1 MDKPTILIVD
11 DEPINLSMLKN
22 LLADRYQVRACK
34 RGEEAVRA
42 VNVEPRPDLVLLDIM
57 MPDLDGYEVL
67 ARIKQDP
74 VNRAIP
80 VIFVS
85 ALDGIVD
92 EEKGFQLGAVD
103 YITKPFRSAIV
114 LERVR
119 VHLELKRARDILK
132 DQNEWLEAEVGRR
145 LKENQLIQDL
155 TLTVITELADTRD
168 AETAHHILR
177 TRSYVEILGRHL
189 QRQQLYANELT
200 EAYLNNIVKASPLHD
215 IGKIGIPDAILLK
228 PGRLTEAEFEIMK
241 RHCSIGGQAIRSAI
255 DKALA
260 MNRSNLEAGKPMS
273 LQFLEV
279 AKTIADHH
287 HEKWDG
293 SGYPYGL
300 SGEAIPISAQLVSIA
315 DVYDAL
321 VSERPYK
328 KAYSHEQA
336 VEILLNGDDRLKPG
350 SFSPKL
356 IQAFLRCEKKLKKL
370 YFPEPPMS
378 SIFAQPENG
387 LRQ

>member
-22 LLADRYQVRACK
+22 LLADRYQIRACK

-57 MPDLDGYEVL
+57 MPDMDGYEVL

-74 VNRAIP
+74 VNGGIP

-85 ALDGIVD
+85 SLDGTID

-132 DQNEWLEAEVGRR
+132 DQNAWLEAEVGRR

-155 TLTVITELADTRD
+155 TLTVVTELADTRD
-168 AETAHHILR
+168 TETAHHILR
-177 TRSYVEILGRHL
+177 TRSYVEILGRYL
-189 QRQQLYANELT
+189 QRQPAYANDLT
-200 EAYLNNIVKASPLHD
+200 EAYLTNIVKASPMHD

-228 PGRLTEAEFEIMK
+228 PGKLTEAEFEIMK
-241 RHCSIGGQAIRSAI
+241 RHCGIGGQAIRSAI

-260 MNRSNLEAGKPMS
+260 MNRSKLEAGKPLS

-279 AKTIADHH
+279 AKTIAHHH

-293 SGYPYGL
+293 NGYPQGL
-300 SGEAIPISAQLVSIA
+300 AGEEIPLSARLMAVA

-321 VSERPYK
+321 ISRRPYK
-328 KAYSHEQA
+328 APISHQEAINYIAGGRGSQFDP
-336 VEILLNGDDRLKPG
+336 EIVDALLSVQDKIDTIAHTWLDTPLN
-350 SFSPKL
+350 
-356 IQAFLRCEKKLKKL
+356 
-370 YFPEPPMS
+370 PELH
-378 SIFAQPENG
+378 AHY
-387 LRQ
+387 

>member
-34 RGEEAVRA
+34 RGEDAVRA

-57 MPDLDGYEVL
+57 MPDIDGFEVL
-67 ARIKQDP
+67 SRIKQEP
-74 VNRAIP
+74 KNRAIP

-85 ALDGIVD
+85 ALDGTID
-92 EEKGFQLGAVD
+92 EETGFRLGAVD

-177 TRSYVEILGRHL
+177 TRSYVEILGRCL
-189 QRQQLYANELT
+189 QLQSAYASELT

-215 IGKIGIPDAILLK
+215 IGKIGIPDSILLK

-241 RHCSIGGQAIRSAI
+241 RHCSIGGQAIRRAI

-260 MNRSNLEAGKPMS
+260 MNRSKLEAGKPLS

-293 SGYPYGL
+293 SGYPQGL
-300 SGEAIPISAQLVSIA
+300 KGAEIPLPARLMALA
-315 DVYDAL
+315 DVFDAL
-321 VSERPYK
+321 TTPRVYKRAWSLEDAVDYVRQQSGLHFAPDVVEAFVSE
-328 KAYSHEQA
+328 QA
-336 VEILLNGDDRLKPG
+336 AFAEVMAQMADGG
-350 SFSPKL
+350 SK
-356 IQAFLRCEKKLKKL
+356 
-370 YFPEPPMS
+370 
-378 SIFAQPENG
+378 
-387 LRQ
+387 

>member
-34 RGEEAVRA
+34 RGEDAVRA

-57 MPDLDGYEVL
+57 MPDIDGFEVL
-67 ARIKQDP
+67 SRIKQEP
-74 VNRAIP
+74 KNRAIP

-85 ALDGIVD
+85 ALDGTID
-92 EEKGFQLGAVD
+92 EETGFRLGAVD

-177 TRSYVEILGRHL
+177 TRSYVEILGRCL
-189 QRQQLYANELT
+189 QLQSAYASELT

-215 IGKIGIPDAILLK
+215 IGKIGIPDSILLK

-241 RHCSIGGQAIRSAI
+241 RHCSIGGQAIRRAI

-260 MNRSNLEAGKPMS
+260 MNRSKLEAGKPLS

-293 SGYPYGL
+293 SGYPQGL
-300 SGEAIPISAQLVSIA
+300 KGAEIPLPARLMALA
-315 DVYDAL
+315 DVFDAL
-321 VSERPYK
+321 TTPRIYNQAWSLADTVDYVRQQSGLHFDPDVVEAFVSE
-328 KAYSHEQA
+328 QA
-336 VEILLNGDDRLKPG
+336 AFAEVMSQMADR
-350 SFSPKL
+350 
-356 IQAFLRCEKKLKKL
+356 R
-370 YFPEPPMS
+370 
-378 SIFAQPENG
+378 
-387 LRQ
+387 

>member
-1 MDKPTILIVD
+1 M
-11 DEPINLSMLKN
+11 
-22 LLADRYQVRACK
+22 
-34 RGEEAVRA
+34 
-42 VNVEPRPDLVLLDIM
+42 
-57 MPDLDGYEVL
+57 
-67 ARIKQDP
+67 
-74 VNRAIP
+74 
-80 VIFVS
+80 
-85 ALDGIVD
+85 
-92 EEKGFQLGAVD
+92 D

-177 TRSYVEILGRHL
+177 TRSYVEILGRCL
-189 QRQQLYANELT
+189 QLQSAYASELT

-215 IGKIGIPDAILLK
+215 IGKIGIPDSILLK

-241 RHCSIGGQAIRSAI
+241 RHCSIGGQAIRRAI

-260 MNRSNLEAGKPMS
+260 MNRSKLEAGKPLS

-293 SGYPYGL
+293 SGYPQGL
-300 SGEAIPISAQLVSIA
+300 KGADIPLPARLMALA
-315 DVYDAL
+315 DVFDAL
-321 VSERPYK
+321 TTPRVYKQAWSLAETVDYVRQQSGLHFDPDVVEAFVSE
-328 KAYSHEQA
+328 QA
-336 VEILLNGDDRLKPG
+336 AFAEVMSQMADR
-350 SFSPKL
+350 
-356 IQAFLRCEKKLKKL
+356 R
-370 YFPEPPMS
+370 
-378 SIFAQPENG
+378 
-387 LRQ
+387 